1 MSAKH
6 DLQHSI
12 MNVTQH
18 NRDGSYNTQVDRQ
31 RILNQIAAE
40 LTSGGYKLRHVNA
53 LKQKHVRYLNEQ
65 WQEKGLSSGTI
76 KNRNAAL
83 RWLCKKL
90 NKRDLMPS
98 NDAMGI
104 ERRVHVTNINK
115 AIDLTDELL
124 SKISNPRV
132 LVQLQL
138 QRHFGLRRE
147 EAIKIQPHFAD
158 RGDHIF
164 LQASWCKGGRSRTVP
179 ISSKEARY
187 WLDEAKKLAG
197 TKQASLIESDK
208 TYKQAK
214 EIYNK
219 QLQRAGIHKAHGL
232 RHQYAQ
238 EQYEL
243 LSSISAPVAGGPK
256 KSSLSQDQKLK
267 SDEARMEVSEAL
279 GHSRLNITSVYLGG
293 NK

>member
-90 NKRDLMPS
+90 N
-98 NDAMGI
+98 N
-104 ERRVHVTNINK
+104 
-115 AIDLTDELL
+115 
-124 SKISNPRV
+124 
-132 LVQLQL
+132 
-138 QRHFGLRRE
+138 
-147 EAIKIQPHFAD
+147 
-158 RGDHIF
+158 
-164 LQASWCKGGRSRTVP
+164 
-179 ISSKEARY
+179 
-187 WLDEAKKLAG
+187 
-197 TKQASLIESDK
+197 
-208 TYKQAK
+208 
-214 EIYNK
+214 
-219 QLQRAGIHKAHGL
+219 
-232 RHQYAQ
+232 
-238 EQYEL
+238 
-243 LSSISAPVAGGPK
+243 
-256 KSSLSQDQKLK
+256 
-267 SDEARMEVSEAL
+267 
-279 GHSRLNITSVYLGG
+279 
-293 NK
+293 